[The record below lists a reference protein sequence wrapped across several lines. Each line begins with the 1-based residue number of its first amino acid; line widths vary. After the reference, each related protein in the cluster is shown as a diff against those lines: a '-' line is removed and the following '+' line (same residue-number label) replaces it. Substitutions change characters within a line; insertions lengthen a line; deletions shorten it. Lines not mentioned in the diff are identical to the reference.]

1 MEHAFII
8 VLGLTGLLAIT
19 SLLLPVAQRINFPYT
34 VLLAA
39 VGIVFGIVV
48 NLFYGVEGLWIFGDF
63 VTAMHD
69 FNITSE
75 AVFFIFLPALVFE
88 SALAIDVRKLFD
100 DLAPILMLAVVGLL
114 ISTFTIAG
122 VIYPFT
128 VGIPFVVCVLLGA
141 IVSATDPVAVVAIDP
156 SSPFTGGAIL
166 GDRVRMQRHTDDD
179 GVYIRSMAN
188 RGHLGGIAAATPRVV
203 ALLDGLGYS
212 EILIETVG
220 VGQAEVEVASSAD
233 TVVVVVNPGWGD
245 AVQAAKAGLLEVG
258 DVFVVNKADRP
269 GAKQAVKELI
279 GALEIGQA
287 RPWLPPVVETVATD
301 GAGLA
306 ELWDAIAAHRS
317 HLDESGERE
326 QRRLVRVL
334 AEVEAALRA
343 SLRQMATS
351 SGALAP
357 EILDRVLARQ
367 VDPWSVASEMVA
379 GGSFETS

>member
-1 MEHAFII
+1 MTRVDDARNGDRRA
-8 VLGLTGLLAIT
+8 LGRLVSDVEDDTTTGRET
-19 SLLLPVAQRINFPYT
+19 
-34 VLLAA
+34 LAA
-39 VGIVFGIVV
+39 VYLDGGGAWIT
-48 NLFYGVEGLWIFGDF
+48 GVTGAPGAGKS
-63 VTAMHD
+63 T
-69 FNITSE
+69 
-75 AVFFIFLPALVFE
+75 LV
-88 SALAIDVRKLFD
+88 D
-100 DLAPILMLAVVGLL
+100 LL
-114 ISTFTIAG
+114 IEHARLSG
-122 VIYPFT
+122 
-128 VGIPFVVCVLLGA
+128 
-141 IVSATDPVAVVAIDP
+141 PVAVVAIDP

-301 GAGLA
+301 GDGLA

-343 SLRQMATS
+343 SLRQTVTS

>member
-1 MEHAFII
+1 MTRVDDARNGDRRA
-8 VLGLTGLLAIT
+8 LGRLVSDVEDDTTTGRET
-19 SLLLPVAQRINFPYT
+19 
-34 VLLAA
+34 LAA
-39 VGIVFGIVV
+39 VYQDGGGAWIT
-48 NLFYGVEGLWIFGDF
+48 GVTGAPGAGKS
-63 VTAMHD
+63 T
-69 FNITSE
+69 
-75 AVFFIFLPALVFE
+75 LV
-88 SALAIDVRKLFD
+88 D
-100 DLAPILMLAVVGLL
+100 LL
-114 ISTFTIAG
+114 IEHARLSG
-122 VIYPFT
+122 
-128 VGIPFVVCVLLGA
+128 
-141 IVSATDPVAVVAIDP
+141 PVAVVAIDP

-343 SLRQMATS
+343 SLRQTVTS

>member
-1 MEHAFII
+1 MTRVDDARNGDRRA
-8 VLGLTGLLAIT
+8 LGRLVSDVEDDTTTGRET
-19 SLLLPVAQRINFPYT
+19 
-34 VLLAA
+34 LAA
-39 VGIVFGIVV
+39 VYLDGGGAWIT
-48 NLFYGVEGLWIFGDF
+48 GVTGAPGAGKS
-63 VTAMHD
+63 T
-69 FNITSE
+69 
-75 AVFFIFLPALVFE
+75 LV
-88 SALAIDVRKLFD
+88 D
-100 DLAPILMLAVVGLL
+100 LL
-114 ISTFTIAG
+114 IEHARLSG
-122 VIYPFT
+122 
-128 VGIPFVVCVLLGA
+128 
-141 IVSATDPVAVVAIDP
+141 PVAVVAIDP

-233 TVVVVVNPGWGD
+233 TVAVVVNPGWGD

-301 GAGLA
+301 GDGLA

-343 SLRQMATS
+343 SLRQTVTS

>member
-1 MEHAFII
+1 MTRVDDARNGDRRA
-8 VLGLTGLLAIT
+8 LGRLVSDVEDDTTTGRET
-19 SLLLPVAQRINFPYT
+19 
-34 VLLAA
+34 LAA
-39 VGIVFGIVV
+39 VYQDGGGAWIT
-48 NLFYGVEGLWIFGDF
+48 GVTGAPGAGKS
-63 VTAMHD
+63 T
-69 FNITSE
+69 
-75 AVFFIFLPALVFE
+75 LV
-88 SALAIDVRKLFD
+88 D
-100 DLAPILMLAVVGLL
+100 LL
-114 ISTFTIAG
+114 IEHARLSG
-122 VIYPFT
+122 
-128 VGIPFVVCVLLGA
+128 
-141 IVSATDPVAVVAIDP
+141 PVAVVAIDP

-343 SLRQMATS
+343 NLRQMATS